1 MQLDGHPAISN
12 AAARMVDSRL
22 RLVLPV
28 PCGNGNEEDGLAF
41 EQSPHPP
48 PLPFLPAHLPGRTL
62 QHTAIAILMPGPT
75 NSGHLTTELVRVC
88 VSLSL
93 SLSLSLY
100 VRACVR
106 ACVCVCA
113 VEPLLRFWLERV
125 AAPDQDAGVRK
136 EANLDLTTRPL
147 PRCLRD
153 EDGSEYDVLE
163 RGEFVNTLAAELF
176 RRADE
181 VEELQRSLV
190 EAAACLELQG
200 HLTLPAEASAAKSKL
215 KAHFNAL
222 IDVLHFR
229 SAGLTQKVEEICDS
243 KQSILAAQRESLMSA
258 EKRMGN

>member
-1 MQLDGHPAISN
+1 
-12 AAARMVDSRL
+12 
-22 RLVLPV
+22 
-28 PCGNGNEEDGLAF
+28 
-41 EQSPHPP
+41 
-48 PLPFLPAHLPGRTL
+48 
-62 QHTAIAILMPGPT
+62 
-75 NSGHLTTELVRVC
+75 
-88 VSLSL
+88 
-93 SLSLSLY
+93 
-100 VRACVR
+100 
-106 ACVCVCA
+106 VCA